1 MHEPWPA
8 WTSTN
13 ISGKSSSS
21 QIAVEGKLVDNGK
34 MMTVSRQLVPRI
46 RDAVVACEMEEVVRL
61 VKDGIRQGVDRSR
74 IVNEGLTAGIRVLGA
89 RFERGEAYLPELAVA
104 AETMKEALKLLE
116 PHLKT
121 AVKGGGLGTVV
132 IGTVQGDIHE
142 IGKTI
147 VATMLTVAG
156 FTVHDLGVD
165 VPPTQFVAKAR
176 EFNADIIAMS
186 ALLTTTMD
194 RMRETVELIKQQKL
208 GHRVKVMV
216 GGAPVSTTFAKTI
229 GADGFGVDF
238 NEAVKVAKRLTGH
251 TQASS

>member
-1 MHEPWPA
+1 M
-8 WTSTN
+8 
-13 ISGKSSSS
+13 S
-21 QIAVEGKLVDNGK
+21 Q
-34 MMTVSRQLVPRI
+34 QLVPRI
-46 RDAVVACEMEEVVRL
+46 RESVITCEMEDVLRL
-61 VKDGIRQGVDRSR
+61 VKEAIKQGVDAAN
-74 IVNEGLTAGIRVLGA
+74 IVNNGLTAGIRVLGD

-121 AVKGGGLGTVV
+121 AAKREGLGTVV

-165 VPPTQFVAKAR
+165 VAPAQFVAKAR
-176 EFNADIIAMS
+176 EVKADVIAMS

-194 RMRETVELIKQQKL
+194 RMRETIELVKQQKL
-208 GHRVKVMV
+208 SGHVKVMV
-216 GGAPVSTTFAKTI
+216 GGAPVSTSFAKTI
-229 GADGFGVDF
+229 GADGYGVDF

-251 TQASS
+251 TAASS